1 MRLKTKVSLILYTS
15 LIVLF
20 IIIAYNS
27 IWDWRNASAQSAQ
40 SQARATVGIIQSG
53 LNAHMVNGT
62 MEQHE
67 EFLQQISSLE
77 GMKDLWIARSSKVS
91 NQYGEGSSGQ
101 EARDGID
108 KSVLE
113 SGEEYIVSSGGIF
126 EDSMVRYSYPYKA
139 VNTKNIDCLG
149 CHDVKAGDTLG
160 VISVEMKTNDLKELN
175 FHNIVV
181 AIILLV
187 ILFGLMIYVVQT
199 KILIYFDRF
208 EAIGTCVRQAGEGN
222 FRARIDEELAKDED
236 TTSLNYLMQ
245 KLETSLAKIRL
256 NFGSLFQK
264 ESSGDTLEL
273 LSVGSE
279 HFYEIETFSQTLQK
293 DITASE
299 MYYHIANHFGQ
310 KFEIDD
316 INIIH
321 NCSSTQKSTVEYEM
335 KQVLCDAVSGCRAAR
350 NMEIVDSS
358 QSGGICPKMITP
370 NEHYICFPCA
380 ITPDS
385 TVVVSMVSEYKNKL
399 HPIREESSL
408 ISGTMNAVR
417 AEIAQRQMAESIH
430 TLERIDSLTTLFNHS
445 YLNERIVQISK
456 EFKRSSIPYGILV
469 MNIDFMTTINHKY
482 GDKIGD
488 KVLAF
493 IGRTLMDSL
502 RESDL
507 IVRVREDEF
516 VVLLYNCNPDDVASV
531 GEKIRVLLATK
542 KLKVIPGGLIVTVSV
557 GSCAFPRHHDELS
570 ECIEYARL
578 AMKESK
584 REGGNISTKYHS
596 RMLES

>member
-1 MRLKTKVSLILYTS
+1 MRLKTKVSLLLYTS

-20 IIIAYNS
+20 IIIAYNTVS
-27 IWDWRNASAQSAQ
+27 DWRNASAQSAQ

-67 EFLQQISSLE
+67 EFLQQVGALE
-77 GMKDLWIARSSKVS
+77 GMKDLWIVRSSKVS
-91 NQYGEGSSGQ
+91 NQYGEGLQ

-113 SGEEYIVSSGGIF
+113 SGEAFLVSQGGIF
-126 EDSMVRYSYPYKA
+126 EDSTVRYTHPYKA
-139 VNTKNIDCLG
+139 VTTKNIDCLG

-160 VISVEMKTNDLKELN
+160 VISLEMKTNDLKELN
-175 FHNIVV
+175 FRNIIV
-181 AIILLV
+181 ALILLV
-187 ILFGLMIYVVQT
+187 VLFALMIYVIQT
-199 KILIYFDRF
+199 KVLIYFDRF
-208 EAIGTCVRQAGEGN
+208 EAIGKCLCTASEGD
-222 FRARIDEELAKDED
+222 FRARIDEELANDEE
-236 TTSLNYLMQ
+236 SILLNHLMK
-245 KLETSLAKIRL
+245 KLETSLATIKL

-264 ESSGDTLEL
+264 ESTDDVLEAL
-273 LSVGSE
+273 TTVSE
-279 HFYEIETFSQTLQK
+279 NFYDIEMFSKELQK
-293 DITASE
+293 DVTASD

-321 NCSSTQKSTVEYEM
+321 SCSSTQKSTVEYEM

-358 QSGGICPKMITP
+358 QNGGVCPKMITP

-385 TVVVSMVSEYKNKL
+385 TLVVSMVSEQKNRL
-399 HPIREESSL
+399 SPVREGSSL
-408 ISGTMNAVR
+408 VLGTMNAIR
-417 AEIAQRQMAESIH
+417 AEIAQRQSLESMH
-430 TLERIDSLTTLFNHS
+430 TLERIDQLTALFNHS
-445 YLNERIVQISK
+445 YLDERVAQISK
-456 EFKRSSIPYGILV
+456 EFKRSGIGYGVLV
-469 MNIDFMTTINHKY
+469 MNMDFMTTINHKH

-488 KVLAF
+488 KVLTFAA
-493 IGRTLMDSL
+493 RTLMDSL

-507 IVRVREDEF
+507 VVRTSGDEF
-516 VVLLYNCNPDDVASV
+516 VVLLYNCNADDVASV
-531 GEKIRVLLATK
+531 GEKMRALFATK
-542 KLKVIPGGLIVTVSV
+542 KLKVIPDGLIATMSV
-557 GSCAFPRHHDELS
+557 GSCAFPRNHNDLS
-570 ECIEYARL
+570 VCIEYARL
-578 AMKESK
+578 ALKESK

-596 RMLES
+596 RMLEN